1 MVVSNHAIAGVAGAV
16 APGVL
21 AAGLLPGEVI
31 GVRGAVAQRVDAR
44 RHAVGIGR
52 IHRGGD
58 EAERIGDA
66 GLVPDVVIGVARAI
80 AQGVHR
86 GRHLTGEV
94 IDSGV
99 SKFPA
104 QP

>member
-1 MVVSNHAIAGVAGAV
+1 
-16 APGVL
+16 
-21 AAGLLPGEVI
+21 
-31 GVRGAVAQRVDAR
+31 
-44 RHAVGIGR
+44 
-52 IHRGGD
+52 
-58 EAERIGDA
+58 
-66 GLVPDVVIGVARAI
+66 LVPDVVIGVARAI